1 MSKNFKVVVVLLA
14 CLLLL
19 FMNLS
24 SSFATTAPAL
34 MPGGF
39 LPVLNLRPTPSNIVT
54 AHIMPKAALRTQL
67 PPSVD
72 WSVNM
77 PPAGDQGSEGS
88 CTAWATAY
96 AEQTYLETL
105 NHGWSNQTALHQFS
119 PSYIYNQLCGGV
131 DAGLSLGQALNCLV
145 SQGCD
150 TLGDFPYVDGD
161 IYTRPTSNQ
170 IARAANF
177 KDSGWWNI
185 FYNSG
190 DIASIKNA
198 LINGPVVAG
207 TYVYWEAGWWPYK
220 GIAEADIKDAT
231 SGGHSICLVG
241 YDDSHQ
247 TDDGLGAF
255 KFINSWGT
263 GWGLGGYGWISYTYA
278 ANQFFEADLLG
289 SPIGNATVPYSVS
302 GNIGN
307 SFGTT
312 NSGVALTFTATS
324 GSGSVPYAVYSNA
337 NGNWSQSGFAE
348 STSYTVT
355 PSLQGYSFAPTS
367 INFNSNSTNC
377 AVLNFV
383 ATAGTVIAISPT
395 TISTIN
401 AEKSFSQTF
410 EASGGIGPYTYA
422 ESGALPHGI
431 TFANGTLS
439 GTTVAVG
446 VYPLA
451 ITATDTNHFTGT
463 QTLTLTV
470 AAPKIAI
477 SPTTLAHATA
487 GKSFSQT
494 FTASGDTGPYAY
506 AESGALPH
514 GIAFKG
520 NILSGKT
527 SSLGSY
533 PITITVTSY
542 NHFKGTKSYTLTVI
556 R

>member
-1 MSKNFKVVVVLLA
+1 
-14 CLLLL
+14 
-19 FMNLS
+19 
-24 SSFATTAPAL
+24 
-34 MPGGF
+34 
-39 LPVLNLRPTPSNIVT
+39 
-54 AHIMPKAALRTQL
+54 
-67 PPSVD
+67 
-72 WSVNM
+72 
-77 PPAGDQGSEGS
+77 
-88 CTAWATAY
+88 
-96 AEQTYLETL
+96 
-105 NHGWSNQTALHQFS
+105 
-119 PSYIYNQLCGGV
+119 
-131 DAGLSLGQALNCLV
+131 
-145 SQGCD
+145 
-150 TLGDFPYVDGD
+150 
-161 IYTRPTSNQ
+161 
-170 IARAANF
+170 
-177 KDSGWWNI
+177 
-185 FYNSG
+185 
-190 DIASIKNA
+190 
-198 LINGPVVAG
+198 
-207 TYVYWEAGWWPYK
+207 
-220 GIAEADIKDAT
+220 
-231 SGGHSICLVG
+231 
-241 YDDSHQ
+241 
-247 TDDGLGAF
+247 
-255 KFINSWGT
+255 
-263 GWGLGGYGWISYTYA
+263 
-278 ANQFFEADLLG
+278 
-289 SPIGNATVPYSVS
+289 
-302 GNIGN
+302 
-307 SFGTT
+307 
-312 NSGVALTFTATS
+312 
-324 GSGSVPYAVYSNA
+324 
-337 NGNWSQSGFAE
+337 
-348 STSYTVT
+348 
-355 PSLQGYSFAPTS
+355 LQGYSFAPTS

-477 SPTTLAHATA
+477 SPTTLATATAGKLFSQILTSSGGIGPYTYAESGALPHGITFANGTLSGTTITVGVYPLAITATDANHFTGTQTLTLTVAAPKIAISPTTLAHATA